1 MAKTEKTLEASFQ
14 KLDGI
19 IEKLENQETSLDNSF
34 KLYHQGIELLKTCNE
49 SIDKVE
55 KQIIILNESG
65 ESNEL

>member
-14 KLDGI
+14 ELDGI